1 MSGISTKLL
10 QAAAGGGVVVSWIA
24 LLGGT
29 ETDIGNAVAIDSANN
44 IIVVGYTA
52 SDGADGIDLLIAK
65 YNSAGS
71 LQWDRTLG
79 GVVSDIGN
87 AVAIDSANNIIVV
100 GYTKSVGAGGSDVLI
115 AKYNSA
121 GALQWDRTLG
131 GTGSD
136 TGRAVAIDSANNI
149 IVVGYTDSDGAGG
162 SDVLIAK
169 YNSAGALQWD
179 RTLGGTGSDFGN
191 AVAIDSADNIIVT
204 GQTDS
209 DGAGGNDVLIAKYN
223 SAGSLQWDRTL
234 GGTISDIGNA
244 VAIDSANNII
254 VVGRTNSDGA
264 GGSDVLI
271 AKYNSAG
278 ALQWDRTLGGTGS
291 DIGNA
296 VAIDSANN
304 IIVVGYTNSDGAG
317 GYDLL
322 IAKYNSAGALQWD
335 RTLGGTGNDRG
346 NAVAIDSANNIIV
359 TGRTDSDGAGGNDVL
374 IAKLPPNGSGTGTYG
389 SFTYEAAVLTD
400 APAVLTD
407 ALAVLTDAPAVLT
420 DVVAVLTDAPAVLTE
435 ELIDITL

>member
-29 ETDIGNAVAIDSANN
+29 ENDFGNAVAIDSADN
-44 IIVVGYTA
+44 IIVTGRTT
-52 SDGADGIDLLIAK
+52 SDGAGGTDFLIAK
-65 YNSAGS
+65 HNSAGA

-79 GVVSDIGN
+79 GTGSDDGN
-87 AVAIDSANNIIVV
+87 AVAIDSADNIIVT
-100 GYTKSVGAGGSDVLI
+100 GRTNSDGAGGYDVLI

-131 GTGSD
+131 GTG
-136 TGRAVAIDSANNI
+136 T
-149 IVVGYTDSDGAGG
+149 
-162 SDVLIAK
+162 
-169 YNSAGALQWD
+169 
-179 RTLGGTGSDFGN
+179 DFGN
-191 AVAIDSADNIIVT
+191 AVAIDSADNIIV
-204 GQTDS
+204 
-209 DGAGGNDVLIAKYN
+209 
-223 SAGSLQWDRTL
+223 
-234 GGTISDIGNA
+234 
-244 VAIDSANNII
+244 
-254 VVGRTNSDGA
+254 VGYTNSDGA
-264 GGSDVLI
+264 GGYDFLI

-291 DIGNA
+291 DIGAA

-304 IIVVGYTNSDGAG
+304 IIVVGYTTSDGAG
-317 GYDLL
+317 INDL
-322 IAKYNSAGALQWD
+322 
-335 RTLGGTGNDRG
+335 
-346 NAVAIDSANNIIV
+346 
-359 TGRTDSDGAGGNDVL
+359 L
-374 IAKLPPNGSGTGTYG
+374 IAKLPPNGSRTGTYG

>member
-29 ETDIGNAVAIDSANN
+29 VTDIGTAVAIDSADN
-44 IIVVGYTA
+44 IIVTGRTN
-52 SDGADGIDLLIAK
+52 SDGA
-65 YNSAGS
+65 
-71 LQWDRTLG
+71 G
-79 GVVSDIGN
+79 GN
-87 AVAIDSANNIIVV
+87 
-100 GYTKSVGAGGSDVLI
+100 DVLI

-131 GTGSD
+131 GTGTD
-136 TGRAVAIDSANNI
+136 AGNAVAIDSADNI
-149 IVVGYTDSDGAGG
+149 IVVGYTNSDGAGDLDLLIAKYNSAGALQWDRTLGGTGGDIGYAVAIDSADNIIVVGYTASSGPLSGIDFLIAKYNSAGSLQWDRRLGGTGTDIGTAVAIDSDDNIIVVGYTNSDGAGG
-162 SDVLIAK
+162 NDVLIAK

-179 RTLGGTGSDFGN
+179 RTLGGTGTDRGY

-204 GQTDS
+204 GQTNS
-209 DGAGGNDVLIAKYN
+209 DGAGGYDFLIAKYN

-234 GGTISDIGNA
+234 GGTGTD
-244 VAIDSANNII
+244 
-254 VVGRTNSDGA
+254 A
-264 GGSDVLI
+264 G
-271 AKYNSAG
+271 
-278 ALQWDRTLGGTGS
+278 T
-291 DIGNA
+291 
-296 VAIDSANN
+296 
-304 IIVVGYTNSDGAG
+304 
-317 GYDLL
+317 
-322 IAKYNSAGALQWD
+322 
-335 RTLGGTGNDRG
+335 
-346 NAVAIDSANNIIV
+346 AVAIDSANNIIV
-359 TGRTDSDGAGGNDVL
+359 TGRTTSDGAGVNDFL
-374 IAKLPPNGSGTGTYG
+374 IAKLPPNGSRTGTYG

>member
-10 QAAAGGGVVVSWIA
+10 QAAGGGVVVGWIA

-29 ETDIGNAVAIDSANN
+29 GRDRGYAVAIDSANN

-52 SDGADGIDLLIAK
+52 SDGA
-65 YNSAGS
+65 
-71 LQWDRTLG
+71 
-79 GVVSDIGN
+79 GN
-87 AVAIDSANNIIVV
+87 D
-100 GYTKSVGAGGSDVLI
+100 DVLI

-136 TGRAVAIDSANNI
+136 RGYAVAIDSANNI
-149 IVVGYTDSDGAGG
+149 IVVGQTTSDGAGG
-162 SDVLIAK
+162 NDLLIAKYNSAGALQWDRTLGGTGADSGLAVAIDSANNIIVVGQTTSDGAGNYDVLIAK

-179 RTLGGTGSDFGN
+179 RTLGGTGSDVGY
-191 AVAIDSADNIIVT
+191 AVAIDSANNIIVV
-204 GQTDS
+204 GQTASDGAGSFDLLIAKYNSAGALQWDRTLGGTGGDIGRAVAIDSANNIIVVGYTAS

-223 SAGSLQWDRTL
+223 SAGALQWNRTL
-234 GGTISDIGNA
+234 GGTGVDVGWA

-254 VVGRTNSDGA
+254 VVGYTASDGA
-264 GGSDVLI
+264 GNYDVLI

-291 DIGNA
+291 DVGFA

-304 IIVVGYTNSDGAG
+304 IIVVGYTGSDGAG
-317 GYDLL
+317 GD
-322 IAKYNSAGALQWD
+322 D
-335 RTLGGTGNDRG
+335 F
-346 NAVAIDSANNIIV
+346 
-359 TGRTDSDGAGGNDVL
+359 L

-400 APAVLTD
+400 APAVLID
-407 ALAVLTDAPAVLT
+407 APAVLTDAPAVLT
-420 DVVAVLTDAPAVLTE
+420 DAVAVLTDAPAVLTE

>member
-1 MSGISTKLL
+1 MSIARIML

-29 ETDIGNAVAIDSANN
+29 GSDSGNAVAIDSANN
-44 IIVVGYTA
+44 IIVTGRTD
-52 SDGADGIDLLIAK
+52 SDGA
-65 YNSAGS
+65 
-71 LQWDRTLG
+71 G
-79 GVVSDIGN
+79 GADF
-87 AVAIDSANNIIVV
+87 
-100 GYTKSVGAGGSDVLI
+100 LI

-131 GTGSD
+131 GTG
-136 TGRAVAIDSANNI
+136 
-149 IVVGYTDSDGAGG
+149 TD
-162 SDVLIAK
+162 V
-169 YNSAGALQWD
+169 
-179 RTLGGTGSDFGN
+179 
-191 AVAIDSADNIIVT
+191 
-204 GQTDS
+204 
-209 DGAGGNDVLIAKYN
+209 
-223 SAGSLQWDRTL
+223 
-234 GGTISDIGNA
+234 
-244 VAIDSANNII
+244 
-254 VVGRTNSDGA
+254 
-264 GGSDVLI
+264 
-271 AKYNSAG
+271 
-278 ALQWDRTLGGTGS
+278 
-291 DIGNA
+291 GNA

-317 GYDLL
+317 GADFL

-335 RTLGGTGNDRG
+335 RTLGGTISDSG

-359 TGRTDSDGAGGNDVL
+359 VGYTASDGAGGNDLL
-374 IAKLPPNGSGTGTYG
+374 IAKLPPDGSGTGTYG

>member
-29 ETDIGNAVAIDSANN
+29 ENDFGNAVAIDSADN
-44 IIVVGYTA
+44 IIVTGRTT
-52 SDGADGIDLLIAK
+52 SDGAGGTDFLIAK
-65 YNSAGS
+65 HNSAGA

-79 GVVSDIGN
+79 GTGSDDGN
-87 AVAIDSANNIIVV
+87 AVAIDSADNIIVT
-100 GYTKSVGAGGSDVLI
+100 GRTNSDGAGGYDVLI

-131 GTGSD
+131 GTGTD
-136 TGRAVAIDSANNI
+136 FGAAVAIDSDDNI
-149 IVVGYTDSDGAGG
+149 IVVGYTNSDGAGG
-162 SDVLIAK
+162 IDLLIAK

-179 RTLGGTGSDFGN
+179 RTLGGTGGDVGN
-191 AVAIDSADNIIVT
+191 AVAIDSADNIIV
-204 GQTDS
+204 
-209 DGAGGNDVLIAKYN
+209 
-223 SAGSLQWDRTL
+223 
-234 GGTISDIGNA
+234 
-244 VAIDSANNII
+244 
-254 VVGRTNSDGA
+254 VGYTNSDGA
-264 GGSDVLI
+264 GGYDFLI

-291 DIGNA
+291 DIGAA

-304 IIVVGYTNSDGAG
+304 IIVVGYTTSDGAG
-317 GYDLL
+317 INDL
-322 IAKYNSAGALQWD
+322 
-335 RTLGGTGNDRG
+335 
-346 NAVAIDSANNIIV
+346 
-359 TGRTDSDGAGGNDVL
+359 L
-374 IAKLPPNGSGTGTYG
+374 IAKLPPNGSRTGTYG

>member
-149 IVVGYTDSDGAGG
+149 IV
-162 SDVLIAK
+162 
-169 YNSAGALQWD
+169 
-179 RTLGGTGSDFGN
+179 
-191 AVAIDSADNIIVT
+191 
-204 GQTDS
+204 
-209 DGAGGNDVLIAKYN
+209 
-223 SAGSLQWDRTL
+223 
-234 GGTISDIGNA
+234 
-244 VAIDSANNII
+244 
-254 VVGRTNSDGA
+254 
-264 GGSDVLI
+264 
-271 AKYNSAG
+271 
-278 ALQWDRTLGGTGS
+278 
-291 DIGNA
+291 
-296 VAIDSANN
+296 
-304 IIVVGYTNSDGAG
+304 
-317 GYDLL
+317 
-322 IAKYNSAGALQWD
+322 
-335 RTLGGTGNDRG
+335 
-346 NAVAIDSANNIIV
+346 

>member
-10 QAAAGGGVVVSWIA
+10 QAAAGKREVVNWIA

-29 ETDIGNAVAIDSANN
+29 GSDIGFAVAIDSANN
-44 IIVVGYTA
+44 IIVAGVTSSG
-52 SDGADGIDLLIAK
+52 GNDL
-65 YNSAGS
+65 
-71 LQWDRTLG
+71 
-79 GVVSDIGN
+79 
-87 AVAIDSANNIIVV
+87 
-100 GYTKSVGAGGSDVLI
+100 LI

-131 GTGSD
+131 GTGTD
-136 TGRAVAIDSANNI
+136 VGTAVAIDSADNI
-149 IVVGYTDSDGAGG
+149 IVTGWTTSDGAG
-162 SDVLIAK
+162 SADFLIAK

-179 RTLGGTGSDFGN
+179 RTLGGTGGDY
-191 AVAIDSADNIIVT
+191 D
-204 GQTDS
+204 
-209 DGAGGNDVLIAKYN
+209 K
-223 SAGSLQWDRTL
+223 
-234 GGTISDIGNA
+234 A

-254 VVGRTNSDGA
+254 VVGYTTSDGA
-264 GGSDVLI
+264 GGNDLLI

-296 VAIDSANN
+296 VAIDSADN
-304 IIVVGYTNSDGAG
+304 IIVTGQTYSDGAG
-317 GYDLL
+317 GADVLIAKYNSAGALQWDRTLGGTGIELGNAVAIDSADNIIVTGQTTSDGAGSFDLL

-335 RTLGGTGNDRG
+335 RTLGGTGGDYG

-359 TGRTDSDGAGGNDVL
+359 VGYTTSDGAGGNDFLIAKYNSAGALQWDRTLGGTGGDYGNAVAIDSANNIIVVGYTTSDGAGGNDFL
-374 IAKLPPNGSGTGTYG
+374 IAKLPPDGSGTGTYG
-389 SFTYEAAVLTD
+389 SFTYEAAVLTDALAVLTDALAVLTD

-420 DVVAVLTDAPAVLTE
+420 E
-435 ELIDITL
+435 ERIDITL

>member
-29 ETDIGNAVAIDSANN
+29 GSDYGYAVAIDSADN
-44 IIVVGYTA
+44 IIVVGQTT
-52 SDGADGIDLLIAK
+52 SDGA
-65 YNSAGS
+65 
-71 LQWDRTLG
+71 G
-79 GVVSDIGN
+79 GV
-87 AVAIDSANNIIVV
+87 
-100 GYTKSVGAGGSDVLI
+100 DVLI

-136 TGRAVAIDSANNI
+136 LGFAVAIDSADNI
-149 IVVGYTDSDGAGG
+149 IVTGYTNSDGAGG
-162 SDVLIAK
+162 IDVLIAK

-179 RTLGGTGSDFGN
+179 RTLGGTGTDVGN
-191 AVAIDSADNIIVT
+191 AVAIDSADNIIVV
-204 GQTDS
+204 GQTTS
-209 DGAGGNDVLIAKYN
+209 DGAGGV
-223 SAGSLQWDRTL
+223 
-234 GGTISDIGNA
+234 
-244 VAIDSANNII
+244 
-254 VVGRTNSDGA
+254 
-264 GGSDVLI
+264 DVLI

-278 ALQWDRTLGGTGS
+278 ALQWDRTLGG
-291 DIGNA
+291 IGTDVGFA
-296 VAIDSANN
+296 VAIDSADN
-304 IIVVGYTNSDGAG
+304 IIVTGYTNSDGAG
-317 GYDLL
+317 G
-322 IAKYNSAGALQWD
+322 A
-335 RTLGGTGNDRG
+335 
-346 NAVAIDSANNIIV
+346 
-359 TGRTDSDGAGGNDVL
+359 DVL